1 MRKHNEEKSR
11 IRKSAKPKRAY
22 ETPRL
27 IEFGS
32 VAKLTAASGT
42 LPPADTAGNPFSRM
56 GTCL

>member
-42 LPPADTAGNPFSRM
+42 QPPGDGNNPFSRM